1 MTKVDKN
8 LFLYDF
14 SIGLIAKDEGH
25 YIREWLEYHLYA
37 GCDHF
42 FIYDND
48 STDNQKEV
56 IQDYIDKGIVEY
68 IHWPGKEAQIPMMA
82 DVMIRARYSSRYLAI
97 IDVDEFIVPY
107 HIDDSIPEVA
117 DTLLQ
122 KVNKDV
128 LTSIGLN
135 WVIYGSNGTITP
147 DYSIPLLD
155 RCPKRDII
163 FRRVA
168 KYIMDPRKVI
178 GFPKSPH
185 YIQNLNP
192 ESKVF
197 LLQPES
203 AEIEER
209 LNDPSPDIVLN
220 HYRAKSKEEFDRT
233 KANRHSALK
242 IGDREHNGGT
252 IFSLADRNIIED
264 TRAIEYRDIRKNIGY
279 KPRELDYEKMIKIIV
294 NIIQNVEKKYKRLV
308 ENDFNNTIE
317 ELLVSRY
324 VVDVLKERDIVEEET
339 YKDLNK
345 MVMNCITLMFDNK
358 TDNTPYFN
366 SLLEYEIEQRH
377 IIIY

>member
-8 LFLYDF
+8 LFLYNF

-107 HIDDSIPEVA
+107 GFDDSIPDIVDKFSNILFSNLISGVGFHWALYGTNGNEKA
-117 DTLLQ
+117 NYDIP
-122 KVNKDV
+122 V
-128 LTSIGLN
+128 LE
-135 WVIYGSNGTITP
+135 
-147 DYSIPLLD
+147 
-155 RCPKRDII
+155 RCPKRSKTFIRYPKFI
-163 FRRVA
+163 TN
-168 KYIMDPRKVI
+168 PRKAAE
-178 GFPKSPH
+178 FPNFTH
-185 YIQNLNP
+185 YYNSFSGYRPLFFNREFQ
-192 ESKVF
+192 
-197 LLQPES
+197 
-203 AEIEER
+203 EIDTT
-209 LNDPSPDIVLN
+209 NFNIVLN
-220 HYRAKSKEEFDRT
+220 HYSAKSKEEFEI
-233 KANRHSALK
+233 KMNRGSALRSGRLMK
-242 IGDREHNGGT
+242 EEWHRFDSANKNDVT
-252 IFSLADRNIIED
+252 D

-358 TDNTPYFN
+358 NNRILDFRST
-366 SLLEYEIEQRH
+366 LLHYEMERGRVILN
-377 IIIY
+377 